1 MGRPAAQASAHG
13 GPQACIPT
21 AGGIHSLSGVS
32 VVVDAGSGE
41 EERARLPI
49 FSVAGGQGAAA
60 LARVLST
67 SGTPSPATGPGAQR
81 AYSFPGLGTLPPK
94 LAKRIADREFIDMR
108 ELLPE
113 AWRVDTPM
121 AGNSQ
126 SKPLPRGPITD
137 FKLWAECYAT
147 LAGVLVSVYPEKAP
161 HLMAY
166 LRLIAKASR
175 NYEDKAWVA
184 YDTAFR
190 RQAANLNSLDWG
202 TIDPVMYNETFSGKA
217 KPISRCSFCV
227 VDTHSRE
234 ECAYAPKGWSPQESS
249 SSEPRASRAA
259 FRPPSRTGARSE
271 TGHMGRDSVEICWLY
286 NHVEGSRCSFPN
298 CRYAHLCAKCHCP
311 HPASECGRSTGTRP
325 RSPRPPPFGD
335 RKPRR

>member
-1 MGRPAAQASAHG
+1 
-13 GPQACIPT
+13 
-21 AGGIHSLSGVS
+21 
-32 VVVDAGSGE
+32 
-41 EERARLPI
+41 
-49 FSVAGGQGAAA
+49 
-60 LARVLST
+60 
-67 SGTPSPATGPGAQR
+67 
-81 AYSFPGLGTLPPK
+81 
-94 LAKRIADREFIDMR
+94 
-108 ELLPE
+108 
-113 AWRVDTPM
+113 M

-249 SSEPRASRAA
+249 SSEP
-259 FRPPSRTGARSE
+259 
-271 TGHMGRDSVEICWLY
+271 
-286 NHVEGSRCSFPN
+286 
-298 CRYAHLCAKCHCP
+298 
-311 HPASECGRSTGTRP
+311 
-325 RSPRPPPFGD
+325 
-335 RKPRR
+335 